1 MSLEQIPREPLAL
14 EPIQDRDHTVGV
26 FNSLI
31 ETTLDSA
38 DGYQKAAE
46 LARNPRF
53 KSLFQERAQAR
64 LGLTKT
70 LKDEV
75 RALGGETPDDGTI
88 LGQAHRVFV
97 ALRDKMSG
105 QSDKA
110 LVEEVERGEKFI
122 RDRFEKAA
130 QDDALPAQA
139 HQLIARASDA
149 IAADHIEMI
158 ALKDEFH

>member
-31 ETTLDSA
+31 ETTLD
-38 DGYQKAAE
+38 
-46 LARNPRF
+46 
-53 KSLFQERAQAR
+53 LFQERAQAR